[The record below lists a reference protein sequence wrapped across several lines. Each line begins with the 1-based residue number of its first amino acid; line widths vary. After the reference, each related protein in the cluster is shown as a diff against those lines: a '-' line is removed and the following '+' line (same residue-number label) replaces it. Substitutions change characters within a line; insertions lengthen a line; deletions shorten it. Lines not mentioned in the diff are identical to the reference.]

1 MRTFAISL
9 QVLPLSRICFRRCSS
24 AAVHGV
30 LVRLFFLPPLS
41 SDRSAGIDTL
51 AEPPL
56 SATPMLVG
64 GGLRSSC
71 RVSVA
76 GLREAGLFR
85 GFGAGGGFVSSM
97 VEGAAG
103 RCDDGGGGGRGGGS
117 RPADLGGE
125 DTPELVLGRFEGGG
139 VLCRVCQYQ
148 LGNWNRRQRCITH
161 VQH

>member
-1 MRTFAISL
+1 M
-9 QVLPLSRICFRRCSS
+9 
-24 AAVHGV
+24 
-30 LVRLFFLPPLS
+30 
-41 SDRSAGIDTL
+41 DTL

-103 RCDDGGGGGRGGGS
+103 ICDDDDDGGGGRGGGI
-117 RPADLGGE
+117 PADLGGGE

-139 VLCRVCQYQ
+139 VLVGYVSIR
-148 LGNWNRRQRCITH
+148 
-161 VQH
+161 